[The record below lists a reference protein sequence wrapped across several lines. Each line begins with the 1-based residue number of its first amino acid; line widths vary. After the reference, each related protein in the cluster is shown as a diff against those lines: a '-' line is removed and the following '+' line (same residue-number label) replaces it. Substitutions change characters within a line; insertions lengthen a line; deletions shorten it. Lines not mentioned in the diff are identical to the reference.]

1 MALEKRVTKAVAV
14 SGDHTLTLSD
24 VTGLY
29 VGYTVH
35 VAGVMAQG
43 TYNGTHVITAIDT
56 DDLTITY
63 DVGNHNHP
71 LADTPGRVNVPVT
84 WADDEDVLGFL
95 GVEPASAEDEAYLE
109 VAVKAGNEWCYRRRR
124 SSAYDDL
131 VNASPDEACR
141 LAVVLY
147 ASALYRERGSVDSY
161 QSFQDM
167 STVAPIGS
175 MGQIL
180 KLLGCNRPVA
190 V

>member
-24 VTGLY
+24 VTGLV
-29 VGYTVH
+29 VGYQV
-35 VAGVMAQG
+35 VIAGVMASG
-43 TYNGTHVITAIDT
+43 TYNGTHTITAIDT
-56 DDLTITY
+56 DGLTITY
-63 DVGNHNHP
+63 ETGNHTHTVT
-71 LADTPGRVNVPVT
+71 ATVGRVNVPVT
-84 WADDEDVLGFL
+84 WADDNDVLGFL

-109 VAVKAGNEWCYRRRR
+109 VSVKAGNEWCYRRRR

-131 VNASPDEACR
+131 VNAVPDDACR